1 MLAALKSRQEALEET
16 LRQRLEELKKL
27 CLREAVGNTCFIA
40 PCTSFLA
47 CILFGGAAGAE
58 AAIPLPKPVVQKLQ
72 QGPAVSNPDCN
83 VTGHCPPRGTPG
95 LPSWFGGLEGAEQP
109 RLLFEDVFQ
118 MHSDRLLAGFGG
130 NMLPKCHKKA
140 VLCTANHSSNT
151 FDYIFQK
158 KYLPL
163 HSLHGA
169 GWTSC
174 AFLLPAYSV
183 VQHLRSFLLR
193 VVPFSM

>member
-27 CLREAVGNTCFIA
+27 CLREAVGHACFIA
-40 PCTSFLA
+40 PCTSFFA
-47 CILFGGAAGAE
+47 CVLFGGGMGAE
-58 AAIPLPKPVVQKLQ
+58 KQLLFQNPWSKSFSKVQLFRIRI
-72 QGPAVSNPDCN
+72 AVS
-83 VTGHCPPRGTPG
+83 RGIALQGEPQGYPLG
-95 LPSWFGGLEGAEQP
+95 LGLWGAERP

-118 MHSDRLLAGFGG
+118 MHSDRILAGFGG

-151 FDYIFQK
+151 CGYVFQK

-169 GWTSC
+169 GWTFC

-183 VQHLRSFLLR
+183 IQHLRSFLLR

>member
-83 VTGHCPPRGTPG
+83 VTEHCPPRGTPG
-95 LPSWFGGLEGAEQP
+95 LPGWLGA
-109 RLLFEDVFQ
+109 
-118 MHSDRLLAGFGG
+118 AGCRAA
-130 NMLPKCHKKA
+130 PAA
-140 VLCTANHSSNT
+140 V
-151 FDYIFQK
+151 
-158 KYLPL
+158 
-163 HSLHGA
+163 
-169 GWTSC
+169 
-174 AFLLPAYSV
+174 
-183 VQHLRSFLLR
+183 
-193 VVPFSM
+193 